1 MTLPPD
7 APTPPPGAAEMPF
20 LDHLEELRWRLVYSL
35 AALAVGLVIA
45 FALISKVDVI
55 GFLAQPVRPYLKP
68 GQTLVFTHPSD
79 VFSIVLNASLVLG
92 LVLAS
97 PVIAYQVWAFL
108 SPALYTHEKKV
119 IVPVLLGA
127 VLLFVAGV
135 ALAFKVILPI
145 TLGFLLTFQTGSLT
159 PMLTAGEYFGF
170 ATSMSLALGAVFEL
184 PILIL
189 ALTALGLVTPA
200 LLNRFR
206 RHAVVGCVVGAAFIT
221 PGADPTSL
229 FVLAGPLY
237 LLFEVSV
244 ILSTFVHRRR
254 VRRERAREAA
264 EATALAA
271 EQAAA
276 ARLEEQAADSDAA
289 FASIDTAAPVVAS
302 GASTGPRRLGGP
314 PDGSVPFDQ
323 AGL

>member
-1 MTLPPD
+1 MTAPPPD
-7 APTPPPGAAEMPF
+7 APTPTPGAAEMPF

-45 FALISKVDVI
+45 FALLSSPRVNVI
-55 GFLAQPVRPYLKP
+55 GILAQPVQPYLKP
-68 GQTLVFTHPSD
+68 GQTLVYTHPGD

-92 LVLAS
+92 LLIAS
-97 PVIAYQVWAFL
+97 PVIIYQVWAFL

-119 IVPVLLGA
+119 VIPVLLGA
-127 VLLFVAGV
+127 VLLFAGGV
-135 ALAFKVILPI
+135 ALAFKVVLPI

-189 ALTALGLVTPA
+189 GLTALGFVTPA
-200 LLNRFR
+200 LLARFR
-206 RHAVVGCVVGAAFIT
+206 RHAMVGCVVGAAFIT

-229 FVLAGPLY
+229 FALAGPLY
-237 LLFEVSV
+237 VLYEVSV
-244 ILSTFVHRRR
+244 VLSTVVYRRR
-254 VRRERAREAA
+254 MRREHEREAA
-264 EATALAA
+264 EAA

-276 ARLEEQAADSDAA
+276 DQLAAAAAASEAA
-289 FASIDTAAPVVAS
+289 FTADALEA
-302 GASTGPRRLGGP
+302 ARAPRRLDTP
-314 PDGSVPFDQ
+314 EAPVRLDQ
-323 AGL
+323 EGVA